1 MNAAPADTLWIG
13 IDVAKATV
21 EAALLLPDGQAP
33 TKRFARTPEGMD
45 ALAQWARALA
55 PQDASLRACLEATG
69 PYSVEAIAWLLSAD
83 AALAP
88 ACVNPLHAK
97 RFAQSLGLRNKTD
110 AVDAR
115 MLARMGAERSPAPHE
130 QLPPAVAALRALVR
144 ERRALVEERTRLK
157 NRSGEGTTLAALRRS
172 WKAQEKALD
181 AQIKALEEEIERLV
195 DKDDQL
201 RGDVALLCTI
211 PGVGLLTAATVLAEL
226 GDLRRFATARQLAA
240 FAGLS
245 PRRYES
251 GTSVRGRTRMCKK
264 GSPAARVALYMAA
277 LSASRGQGAYTG
289 FYERLVRAGKMPKA
303 ALGAVMRKL
312 LALMRALLVRGEEY
326 RRPVEK
332 TAPERSLAL
341 A

>member
-13 IDVAKATV
+13 IDVAKASV
-21 EAALLLPDGQAP
+21 DAALLLPGDQSP
-33 TKRFARTPEGMD
+33 TKRFARTPEGMAD
-45 ALAQWARALA
+45 LAQWARGLA
-55 PQDASLRACLEATG
+55 PQGAGLRACLEATG
-69 PYSVEAIAWLLSAD
+69 RYSTDAIAWLLQAD

-110 AVDAR
+110 DVDAR
-115 MLARMGAERSPAPHE
+115 MLARMGAERRPAPHE
-130 QLPPAVAALRALVR
+130 EPRAAVAALRALVR
-144 ERRALVEERTRLK
+144 ERRVLVEERTRLG

-172 WKAQEKALD
+172 WKAQQKALD
-181 AQIKALEEEIERLV
+181 AQIKALEAEIQRVAKQDE
-195 DKDDQL
+195 QL
-201 RGDVALLCTI
+201 RRDVGRLCTI
-211 PGVGLLTAATVLAEL
+211 PGVGHLTAVTVLAEL
-226 GDLRRFATARQLAA
+226 GDLRRFATSRQLSA
-240 FAGLS
+240 FAGVS
-245 PRRYES
+245 PRRHES
-251 GTSVRGRTRMCKK
+251 GTSVRGRTRLCKK
-264 GSPAARVALYMAA
+264 GSPTARAALYMAS

-289 FYERLVRAGKMPKA
+289 FYERLVRAGKQPKA

-312 LALMRALLVRGEEY
+312 LVLMRALLVRGEDY